1 MGLDQ
6 SSLLLA
12 PLTDHRNQLCRLS
25 KMPSDE
31 RAASTAISLFHFAN
45 HRSMRIGNGTRCH
58 KNVILMVVNGGK
70 YERKVNKEGESDS
83 SRFIASC

>member
-31 RAASTAISLFHFAN
+31 RASSASTAISLFHFAN

-70 YERKVNKEGESDS
+70 IRTKGE
-83 SRFIASC
+83 

>member
-12 PLTDHRNQLCRLS
+12 PLTDHRNQLCRLG

-31 RAASTAISLFHFAN
+31 RASSASTAISLFHFAN
-45 HRSMRIGNGTRCH
+45 HRSMRIGNGAPEPTSASAGAFCPP
-58 KNVILMVVNGGK
+58 
-70 YERKVNKEGESDS
+70 VNKKGGSTP
-83 SRFIASC
+83 

>member
-31 RAASTAISLFHFAN
+31 RASSASTAISLFHFAN

-58 KNVILMVVNGGK
+58 KNVIAV
-70 YERKVNKEGESDS
+70 SDS
-83 SRFIASC
+83 GAAKSLLVAAKAGISTPRSSA